1 MAACAMLIFAA
12 CEHRSHFP
20 FRHHAHRTPARALAQ
35 RIVQHAFK
43 DEKSVEGLSSPA
55 RIPEMLEL
63 EGYWQLKSLELLAF
77 GGNPVF
83 EMRADGTGVMP
94 GRYGRFKSWRIK
106 AHEAD
111 YYLEIKV
118 LDSLSAPVTLSGR
131 LMLSEYFPLVVE
143 RGKILRVPRSGGE
156 QVPIGDF
163 ELTKVV

>member
-1 MAACAMLIFAA
+1 MMMLAL
-12 CEHRSHFP
+12 CERRSYHVSS
-20 FRHHAHRTPARALAQ
+20 RHHAQRASSRVLAQ
-35 RIVQHAFK
+35 HVVQHARK
-43 DEKSVEGLSSPA
+43 DDTHIEGLSTPL

-94 GRYGRFKSWRIK
+94 GRYGKFKSWRIK
-106 AHEAD
+106 EQDED
-111 YYLEIKV
+111 YYLEIKL

-143 RGKILRVPRSGGE
+143 RGKVLRVPRSGGE
-156 QVPIGDF
+156 QTPIGDF
-163 ELTKVV
+163 ELTKVG